1 MYRESV
7 WPLSLFC
14 CRHAFG
20 TEGRA
25 ASLPIVIDVIA
36 QLLSSEETNSLE
48 CGGSDTPSNMQWQSV
63 QEAKI
68 KDRTERNCRRE

>member
-20 TEGRA
+20 AEGRA
-25 ASLPIVIDVIA
+25 AILAIVIDVISE
-36 QLLSSEETNSLE
+36 LLGSEEIES
-48 CGGSDTPSNMQWQSV
+48 
-63 QEAKI
+63 A
-68 KDRTERNCRRE
+68 